1 MIREGEPTENLQGRS
16 VGEVWVEDY
25 QLSTINYPSRKEG
38 FRFGEWDTNPLRT
51 HILNSSRGGDIG
63 LAQKFHSAFSVN
75 ILWKNLNELLEQPNR
90 IKHEQSGRWVR
101 RGLIG

>member
-25 QLSTINYPSRKEG
+25 QLIRKEG

-51 HILNSSRGGDIG
+51 HIPNSSRGGDIG

-75 ILWKNLNELLEQPNR
+75 TLWKSLNELLEQPNR
-90 IKHEQSGRWVR
+90 IKHEQSGSWVR
-101 RGLIG
+101 RGLIGQNS